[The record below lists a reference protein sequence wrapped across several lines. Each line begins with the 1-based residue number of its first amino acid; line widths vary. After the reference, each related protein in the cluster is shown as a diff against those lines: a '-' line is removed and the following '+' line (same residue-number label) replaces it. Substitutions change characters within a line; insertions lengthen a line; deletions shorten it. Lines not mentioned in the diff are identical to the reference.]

1 MSTDKVVAD
10 VHKCLTNMQE
20 WLSQIVSCK
29 SNGYGIQFSKTIATE
44 QEFNSPPF
52 GLRGKIDATITLAHP
67 NPLLKQ

>member
-1 MSTDKVVAD
+1 
-10 VHKCLTNMQE
+10 MQE

-44 QEFNSPPF
+44 QEFNSPTF
-52 GLRGKIDATITLAHP
+52 GLRGKIDATVTLAHP